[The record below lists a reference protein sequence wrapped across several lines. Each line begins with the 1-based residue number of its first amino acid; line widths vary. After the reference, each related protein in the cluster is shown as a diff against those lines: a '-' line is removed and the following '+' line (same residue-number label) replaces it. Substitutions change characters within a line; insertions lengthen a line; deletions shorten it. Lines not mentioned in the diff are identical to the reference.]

1 MDVFVGI
8 KLTSV
13 AAPSDRRLG
22 GNRVEAGTGRVRPAA
37 FGASRRGH
45 VPRRRRGGTSP
56 SDSGRAGDRDGPRA
70 HLLVGVHRALRRN
83 FDLHQGT
90 VRLEGLAEQL
100 ALLVSHLRDLGLCAS
115 RETVGGIGSVGKVG
129 TAAATRIGV
138 VAATR
143 GGTRGEAGGRPR
155 GGLGHI
161 IFVPTTAV
169 RNIRAGKTVGWGWVG
184 WRDCAR
190 TRGSFGSLALVA
202 GAGLAHGVPRAHAA
216 TGAAAFRPVLL
227 RLHRIVPAGLSR
239 TGGLCVSCSLGVRVV
254 ALGLLGLGLV
264 RGRRGSLALPAHRVF
279 NRRAMLFRIIER
291 QHACLGDA

>member
-1 MDVFVGI
+1 M
-8 KLTSV
+8 
-13 AAPSDRRLG
+13 
-22 GNRVEAGTGRVRPAA
+22 
-37 FGASRRGH
+37 
-45 VPRRRRGGTSP
+45 
-56 SDSGRAGDRDGPRA
+56 
-70 HLLVGVHRALRRN
+70 
-83 FDLHQGT
+83 
-90 VRLEGLAEQL
+90 
-100 ALLVSHLRDLGLCAS
+100 
-115 RETVGGIGSVGKVG
+115 
-129 TAAATRIGV
+129 IGV

-190 TRGSFGSLALVA
+190 TRGSFGALALVA

-216 TGAAAFRPVLL
+216 TGAAASRPVLL

-254 ALGLLGLGLV
+254 ALGLLGVGLV

-291 QHACLGDA
+291 QHACLGDARKGNGLAWVASGELELLFVGDQNMGPIFQVTYGKIVRNNVLNSLLATPLRGEARRPTLLRPGRRYPRYVIARFDPVAYDR